1 MSPADNYQDL
11 KEQYDVRL
19 EQGLDAFV
27 VVDGLPIVPEES
39 KPKLVKFVVKKLNA
53 VGKVKEDGF
62 FMPVNDQ
69 GKTEGYV
76 NKYTHLNPELTHTVT
91 PLSSIKH
98 HSRPLQL
105 PSSFMVPLLIKST
118 LSPLISS
125 PISNDM
131 AGKDVLTTNTNHRI
145 LKNSMRNHIF
155 AGG

>member
-1 MSPADNYQDL
+1 MADKYQDL

-76 NKYTHLNPELTHTVT
+76 TTYIRLNFELTHTVT
-91 PLSSIKH
+91 PLSNIKL
-98 HSRPLQL
+98 HSRLLQL
-105 PSSFMVPLLIKST
+105 QSSSTAPLSIKST

-125 PISNDM
+125 QISNDM
-131 AGKDVLTTNTNHRI
+131 VGKDGLMMNTNHHI
-145 LKNSMRNHIF
+145 LKNFMRSHIF

>member
-1 MSPADNYQDL
+1 M

-62 FMPVNDQ
+62 LMPVNEQ
-69 GKTEGYV
+69 GKTEGY
-76 NKYTHLNPELTHTVT
+76 THRYIRLNPGLTDTVT

-98 HSRPLQL
+98 RSRQLQL
-105 PSSFMVPLLIKST
+105 QSSFMAPLLTKST
-118 LSPLISS
+118 PSPSTSLQIL
-125 PISNDM
+125 NDM
-131 AGKDVLTTNTNHRI
+131 AGKDGLMMNTNHHI
-145 LKNSMRNHIF
+145 LKSSMRSRIF

>member
-1 MSPADNYQDL
+1 M
-11 KEQYDVRL
+11 
-19 EQGLDAFV
+19 

-76 NKYTHLNPELTHTVT
+76 NTYTHLNSGLKHTVT

-98 HSRPLQL
+98 HSKLLQP
-105 PSSFMVPLLIKST
+105 PSSFMAPSSTKST
-118 LSPLISS
+118 LSLLISS
-125 PISNDM
+125 QTSNDM
-131 AGKDVLTTNTNHRI
+131 AGKDGLMMNTNHHI
-145 LKNSMRNHIF
+145 LKNSMRSHIF

>member
-1 MSPADNYQDL
+1 MADKHQDL

-76 NKYTHLNPELTHTVT
+76 HKYTHLKAGSHTQVCLCRVSNNTAGYRSYQAASWNPY
-91 PLSSIKH
+91 
-98 HSRPLQL
+98 R
-105 PSSFMVPLLIKST
+105 
-118 LSPLISS
+118 
-125 PISNDM
+125 
-131 AGKDVLTTNTNHRI
+131 
-145 LKNSMRNHIF
+145 
-155 AGG
+155 

>member
-1 MSPADNYQDL
+1 M
-11 KEQYDVRL
+11 
-19 EQGLDAFV
+19 
-27 VVDGLPIVPEES
+27 VVDGLPVVPEES

-76 NKYTHLNPELTHTVT
+76 NKYTYLNPELTHTVT

-98 HSRPLQL
+98 HSRLLQL
-105 PSSFMVPLLIKST
+105 PSSFMGPLLIKST
-118 LSPLISS
+118 PSPLISS
-125 PISNDM
+125 QILNDM
-131 AGKDVLTTNTNHRI
+131 AGKDGLTMNINHHI
-145 LKNSMRNHIF
+145 LKNSTRNHIF

>member
-1 MSPADNYQDL
+1 M

-76 NKYTHLNPELTHTVT
+76 NRYTRLKPGLTRTVT

-98 HSRPLQL
+98 HSRLLQL
-105 PSSFMVPLLIKST
+105 QSSFMAPLLTKST
-118 LSPLISS
+118 PSPLISLQ
-125 PISNDM
+125 ILNDM
-131 AGKDVLTTNTNHRI
+131 AGKDGLMMNTNHHI
-145 LKNSMRNHIF
+145 SKSSMRSRIF

>member
-1 MSPADNYQDL
+1 M
-11 KEQYDVRL
+11 
-19 EQGLDAFV
+19 DAFV

-69 GKTEGYV
+69 GKTEGYA
-76 NKYTHLNPELTHTVT
+76 NKYTYLSPELTHTVT

-98 HSRPLQL
+98 HSRLLQL

-118 LSPLISS
+118 PSLLISS
-125 PISNDM
+125 QILNDM
-131 AGKDVLTTNTNHRI
+131 AGKDGLTMNINHHT
-145 LKNSMRNHIF
+145 LKNSTRNHIF